1 MNQKNVL
8 SIHPM
13 IPVKDQKLDILV
25 IPDFHGNRS
34 PLADPNIRGS
44 IHGLNLET
52 TPEDLFLGAIQ
63 GLALGTRQIINQI
76 ESVTNKK
83 VQSIVMTGG
92 LSKSALFNQGKFAI
106 HYPQPC
112 IFVFSPCKC
121 MRHSSPRPRY

>member
-1 MNQKNVL
+1 MVL
-8 SIHPM
+8 YGTTCIRHF
-13 IPVKDQKLDILV
+13 IPVKDKELEILI

-34 PLADPNIRGS
+34 PLANPNIRGS

-52 TPEDLFLGAIQ
+52 TPDDLFLGAVQ

-92 LSKSALFNQGKFAI
+92 LSKSTLFNQGKILGKNNF
-106 HYPQPC
+106 
-112 IFVFSPCKC
+112 
-121 MRHSSPRPRY
+121 

>member
-1 MNQKNVL
+1 MDWIVKTVGKTFADFAEIKGSNHNYNDALNQKNVL
-8 SIHPM
+8 STHLM
-13 IPVKDQKLDILV
+13 IPGKDQELDILV

-52 TPEDLFLGAIQ
+52 TPDDLFLGAIQ

-92 LSKSALFNQGKFAI
+92 LSKSALFNQG
-106 HYPQPC
+106 
-112 IFVFSPCKC
+112 
-121 MRHSSPRPRY
+121 

>member
-1 MNQKNVL
+1 MFEKSVF
-8 SIHPM
+8 SIHLM
-13 IPVKDQKLDILV
+13 IPVQDQELDILV

-52 TPEDLFLGAIQ
+52 TPDDLFLGAIQ

-83 VQSIVMTGG
+83 VQSIIMTGG
-92 LSKSALFNQGKFAI
+92 LSKSALFNQGKFTI
-106 HYPQPC
+106 NNFHL
-112 IFVFSPCKC
+112 FS
-121 MRHSSPRPRY
+121 YNT